1 MSTCFLT
8 CSVGS
13 FPHHLAR
20 SRAIFAIPFSPHH
33 HFCFVLLVVILSIG
47 RLRYS
52 ATLVATVARLG
63 GCESL
68 AIISR
73 CSNNSSKVG
82 LASKFFQFQQQHRA
96 FRRTPSALKMSD
108 EVEAA
113 KKAAAEYEASDKD
126 GAGPP
131 TVFDKILSGEWDSKR
146 VHDDE
151 LCYAFRDINPQ
162 APTHILVIPKKRDGL
177 VKLSTARED
186 QKDILGHMLYVAGQ
200 IGKRECPKGF
210 RIVINDGEQ
219 GSQAVYHLH
228 IHVVGGRQLQWPPG

>member
-1 MSTCFLT
+1 MREPCRVIQFFH
-8 CSVGS
+8 S
-13 FPHHLAR
+13 FCLA
-20 SRAIFAIPFSPHH
+20 SPQSHAALSYPQNIF
-33 HFCFVLLVVILSIG
+33 CC
-47 RLRYS
+47 RLRCSAS
-52 ATLVATVARLG
+52 ATLVATVTRLG

-68 AIISR
+68 AIVPR
-73 CSNNSSKVG
+73 FTNNSKVG
-82 LASKFFQFQQQHRA
+82 LGNKIFNFQKQHRA
-96 FRRTPSALKMSD
+96 FHRTASTTALKMSD

-131 TVFDKILSGEWDSKR
+131 TVFDKILSGEWDSKK

-200 IGKRECPKGF
+200 IGKKECPKGF
-210 RIVINDGEQ
+210 RIVINDGEE

-228 IHVVGGRQLQWPPG
+228 IHVVGGRQMQWPPG